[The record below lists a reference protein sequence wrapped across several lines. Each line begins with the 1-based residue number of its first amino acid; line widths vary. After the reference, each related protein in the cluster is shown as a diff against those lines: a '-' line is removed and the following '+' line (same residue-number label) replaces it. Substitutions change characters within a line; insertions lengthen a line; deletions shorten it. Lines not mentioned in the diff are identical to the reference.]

1 MESGGVRGHVS
12 RLRQLVRS
20 KSFGEAA
27 REAEVFLAE
36 YPDCAELLALGADI
50 HRRQK
55 KLDEA
60 KALIERARAVDPF
73 HGSVL
78 AVGADLAYDQGSYR
92 DAAARYR
99 ELVDR
104 RPTAYHF
111 SRLVIATHRLG
122 DPQTALA
129 LARQGLER
137 FPDDPWILRG
147 LAASAGKLG
156 RHAEAIAALEE
167 LLRIE
172 PSDRFAYKELMRL
185 KTEKSAPEEAA
196 SALKGLMRSGS
207 RAANPHLKTLAADRF
222 RKAGKLE
229 EAAVEYEEALELEP
243 GNAFVL
249 AQLGFTYKKLGRD
262 EAAFGAL
269 AKAFLAKPE
278 DPYVRKSLEALA
290 KKRGEMARFLSL
302 LDEAL
307 KLHPSVKLLH
317 GVRKRVARLA
327 ES

>member
-1 MESGGVRGHVS
+1 MDRGDIGRQVS

-20 KSFGEAA
+20 KSFGDAA
-27 REAEVFLAE
+27 REAEAFLEAHPE
-36 YPDCAELLALGADI
+36 NAELLALAADI
-50 HRRQK
+50 QRRQK

-60 KALIERARAVDPF
+60 EALVDRARAVDPF
-73 HGSVL
+73 HASVL
-78 AVGADLAYDQGSYR
+78 AVAADLAYDRGSYR

-104 RPTAYHF
+104 RPSSYHY
-111 SRLVIATHRLG
+111 SRLVAATHRLG
-122 DPQTALA
+122 DSETAAA

-137 FPDDPWILRG
+137 FPNDPWILRG
-147 LAASAGKLG
+147 LAASAAKLG
-156 RHAEAIAALEE
+156 RHDEAVAVLEE

-172 PSDRFAYKELMRL
+172 PGDRFAYKELMRL

-207 RAANPHLKTLAADRF
+207 RSKNPHLKTLAADRF
-222 RKAGKLE
+222 RKAGRLE
-229 EAAVEYEEALELEP
+229 EAAAGYEEALELEP

-249 AQLGFTYKKLGRD
+249 AQLGFTYKKLGREE
-262 EAAFGAL
+262 EAFDAL
-269 AKAFLAKPE
+269 SKAFLAKPE
-278 DPYVRKSLEALA
+278 NPYVRKSLEALA
-290 KKRGEMARFLSL
+290 KNRGELARYLSL

-327 ES
+327 TS